1 MQRLG
6 LRLLHEASAGS
17 VATVQLTG
25 STAVGWDAVGVQ
37 LGHRRQL
44 LIFFFSKAKELKG
57 FDDTKVGVKGLV
69 DAGVVNIPRIFIQP
83 SEELAQ
89 ELITHWS
96 NLQVLVVDLGGIRHN
111 KLEDIVDQVWAA
123 SET

>member
-1 MQRLG
+1 M
-6 LRLLHEASAGS
+6 
-17 VATVQLTG
+17 
-25 STAVGWDAVGVQ
+25 
-37 LGHRRQL
+37 
-44 LIFFFSKAKELKG
+44 
-57 FDDTKVGVKGLV
+57 
-69 DAGVVNIPRIFIQP
+69 NIPRIFIQP